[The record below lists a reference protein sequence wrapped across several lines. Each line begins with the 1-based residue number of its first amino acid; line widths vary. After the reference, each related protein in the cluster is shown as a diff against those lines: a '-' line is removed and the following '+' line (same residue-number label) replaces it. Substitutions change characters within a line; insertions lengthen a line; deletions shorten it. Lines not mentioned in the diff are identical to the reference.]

1 VHREAV
7 AALLLFQEAARRE
20 ALTAEL
26 VEEMIVYLKRARG
39 NPAMRFH
46 AGE

>member
-1 VHREAV
+1 
-7 AALLLFQEAARRE
+7 LLLFQEAARRE
-20 ALTAEL
+20 ALRVEL

-39 NPAMRFH
+39 NPAMKFQ